1 MDKKYT
7 RNPTDIK
14 LCTSHQHFLFTV
26 IVYSLTS
33 IQEAREKRFQ
43 SFTGQLPRH
52 SRRQRRQSNHSFVTE
67 HIETTAS
74 ASDHNIYEV
83 SCPGWIC
90 LSARFFYV
98 YYVFHTVTDTTHVS
112 SALKSAT
119 RRPSKGNFAGPV
131 TSLLLMLCILMQ
143 SLPGDVSLSLD
154 KGDYPDILQVV
165 FCSNK

>member
-43 SFTGQLPRH
+43 SFTGQLPCH

-83 SCPGWIC
+83 SCPGWIY
-90 LSARFFYV
+90 LSARFFMC
-98 YYVFHTVTDTTHVS
+98 TTFFTPSLTQPMYLPRWKVHPKALERKLCWPCNKLTFNAVHFDAKS
-112 SALKSAT
+112 SWWCLFVAW
-119 RRPSKGNFAGPV
+119 
-131 TSLLLMLCILMQ
+131 
-143 SLPGDVSLSLD
+143 
-154 KGDYPDILQVV
+154 
-165 FCSNK
+165 